1 MMKII
6 IYLLLLTVVASLRG
20 TTKNWT
26 TYATNF
32 KLTSKELKAK
42 HETLLKKQVQN
53 LVHLDSAPSI
63 KQTLLLEVHSSTAVR
78 QRNREFLGLG
88 ENPPFDD
95 STTSPEEIKR
105 NIAKINVAKLSL
117 SKMVAEVGESIKNA
131 ETQFKQDRLNKL
143 NDLREQQIL
152 QASKEADSDLQMLVK
167 LQARVKERRK
177 AINNCLK
184 MIYGGS
190 NKFYW
195 HMRDLL

>member
-1 MMKII
+1 MKII